1 MSLLPVSES
10 DNFVVHYDPMR
21 GMYRVTVFND
31 GHFLDEYWFDAYEE
45 IELSPVEQHMY
56 DYASAYVKGAT
67 TFMKYMHDYYNGAEP
82 IYPSE
87 MEGMLMEFLQQ
98 YGEVKEI
105 SK

>member
-1 MSLLPVSES
+1 MNLIRISES
-10 DNFVVHYDPMR
+10 DAWIVDYDRER
-21 GMYRVTVFND
+21 GMYRVSYFEDN
-31 GHFLDEYWFDAYEE
+31 HFRDEHWFDCFEE

-87 MEGMLMEFLQQ
+87 MEGILMEFLQQ